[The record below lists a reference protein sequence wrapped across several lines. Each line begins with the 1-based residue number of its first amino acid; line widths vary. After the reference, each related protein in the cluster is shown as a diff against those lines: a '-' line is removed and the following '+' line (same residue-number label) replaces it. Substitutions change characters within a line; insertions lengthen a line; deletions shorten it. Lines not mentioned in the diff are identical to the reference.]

1 MRTGNAHLS
10 RTEASQRRAATA
22 RPRTDKQT
30 SKHTHLG
37 SPAAS
42 VGMRFGARPL
52 GLLDPAVADEEAL
65 QPKRKGGNV
74 GLGRGGVSP
83 DPLPL

>member
-10 RTEASQRRAATA
+10 RTDASRIGPRR
-22 RPRTDKQT
+22 RVREQT
-30 SKHTHLG
+30 SKQTHLG
-37 SPAAS
+37 STAAS

-65 QPKRKGGNV
+65 QPNGKPETSVWDGV
-74 GLGRGGVSP
+74 G
-83 DPLPL
+83 